1 MSTASDGELLQA
13 WGTGDRAAGE
23 ELLARHFEAVVRF
36 FQNKID
42 RDHDDLIQ
50 KTFLGCLESR
60 GRFRGDASFRAF
72 LFGVAKNVL
81 GKHLRQR
88 YREPASL
95 DSLRSHDTFDMAHVS
110 VAELGGT
117 PSLLV
122 AEDQQQQLM
131 LHALR
136 RIPLDHQIVLELHY
150 WEGMTAAEIAE
161 MLSVPHGTAKTR
173 LRRAKQLLAAE
184 IADLQAGVTG
194 AEPTETR
201 LDTWARG
208 IRRRLDEG

>member
-1 MSTASDGELLQA
+1 MLAMSTASDGELLQA

-60 GRFRGDASFRAF
+60 ERFRGDGSFRAF

-88 YREPASL
+88 YREPGSL
-95 DSLRSHDTFDMAHVS
+95 DSFGSFDIGHVS
-110 VAELGGT
+110 VAELGDS
-117 PSLLV
+117 PSMLV
-122 AEDQQQQLM
+122 AADQQQELM

-136 RIPLDHQIVLELHY
+136 RIPLDHQIVLELCY
-150 WEGMTAAEIAE
+150 WEDMTAAEVGE
-161 MLSVPHGTAKTR
+161 MLGVPLGTAKTR

-184 IADLQAGVTG
+184 ISDLQAGVTG

-208 IRRRLDEG
+208 IRRRLDEP

>member
-1 MSTASDGELLQA
+1 MATPSDGELLQA
-13 WGTGDRAAGE
+13 WGAGDRAAAE

-60 GRFRGDASFRAF
+60 DRFRGDGSFRAF
-72 LFGVAKNVL
+72 LFGVARNVL

-88 YREPASL
+88 YREPSAL
-95 DSLRSHDTFDMAHVS
+95 DFGHVS
-110 VAELGGT
+110 AAELGDS

-122 AEDQQQQLM
+122 AEDQQQELM

-136 RIPLDHQIVLELHY
+136 RIPLDHQIVLELCY
-150 WEGMTAAEIAE
+150 WEGMTAAEVGE
-161 MLSVPHGTAKTR
+161 MLGVPVGTAKTR

-184 IADLQAGVTG
+184 LSDLQAGITG

-208 IRRRLDEG
+208 IRRRIDGG

>member
-1 MSTASDGELLQA
+1 MATPSDGELLQA
-13 WGTGDRAAGE
+13 WGAGDRAAGE
-23 ELLARHFEAVVRF
+23 ELLARHFESVVRF

-42 RDHDDLIQ
+42 RDCDDLIQ
-50 KTFLGCLESR
+50 KTFLGCLEGR
-60 GRFRGDASFRAF
+60 ARFRGDGSFRAF
-72 LFGVAKNVL
+72 LFGVAHNVL

-88 YREPASL
+88 YREPTSL
-95 DSLRSHDTFDMAHVS
+95 DFAHVS
-110 VAELGGT
+110 VSELGDS

-122 AEDQQQQLM
+122 AEDQQQERM

-136 RIPLDHQIVLELHY
+136 RIPLDYQVVLELHY
-150 WEGMTAAEIAE
+150 WEGMTAAEIGE
-161 MLSVPHGTAKTR
+161 MLAVPVGTAKTR

-184 IADLQAGVTG
+184 LSDLQAGVVG
-194 AEPTETR
+194 AEPTATR

>member
-1 MSTASDGELLQA
+1 MTHASDGELLQA

-60 GRFRGDASFRAF
+60 GRFRGDGSFRAF
-72 LFGVAKNVL
+72 LFGVARNVL

-95 DSLRSHDTFDMAHVS
+95 DFAHVS
-110 VAELGGT
+110 VAELGDT

-122 AEDQQQQLM
+122 VEDQQQELM

-136 RIPLDHQIVLELHY
+136 RIPLDHQIVLELCY
-150 WEGMTAAEIAE
+150 WEGMTAAEVGE
-161 MLSVPHGTAKTR
+161 MLGVPLGTAKTR

-184 IADLQAGVTG
+184 LSDLQTGVTG

-208 IRRRLDEG
+208 IRRRLEQG